1 MKPLYFFRRYRL
13 YDLYKSIWRKYW
25 YSLDQKMNMIII
37 NSYLQKT
44 YLIPF
49 FNTMACFFQ
58 GLLDFIRKNFSSIF
72 CWAYKMIKQQTFI
85 MTLHNMFTHIVKI
98 FFILTPTQI
107 SGKYLFDPDSRVGEF
122 I

>member
-1 MKPLYFFRRYRL
+1 
-13 YDLYKSIWRKYW
+13 
-25 YSLDQKMNMIII
+25 
-37 NSYLQKT
+37 
-44 YLIPF
+44 
-49 FNTMACFFQ
+49 
-58 GLLDFIRKNFSSIF
+58 
-72 CWAYKMIKQQTFI
+72 MIKQQTFI